1 MKPGRAGRENQ
12 VSIKLRI
19 ALGAALLAL
28 LTIFILGGASYYS
41 TRQLVLMNLQQ
52 GLSYSAH
59 EVVRHIES
67 DLQSMGNALTSFREY
82 ALAGDSL
89 ANDLGGQNSRPGFLE
104 EFEVI
109 NGISVVMAVADIHGV
124 IHFRHPQAVLTV
136 DSAWIASLVNA
147 GVRKTSLRIGN
158 DDHYLIIGEPVPHS
172 VADGQQAV
180 VLLQL
185 DLLSLMGFIGRPGY
199 LEDRGL
205 EPFARLYYR
214 LPDTGEVRQ
223 VVAGASSQ
231 GMLGYRHP
239 LKAGADLEDMDFQ
252 LEIFADPGRA
262 SSAVNKLLG
271 AYFLLGLAALFLV
284 VFASHV
290 LARSVTRRLSSLEN
304 ATRGISLENIGN
316 RRLPVEGQDEVSQ
329 LSETFNR
336 MLDRMD
342 ASADELRCSED
353 RLRQSVAI
361 MQSAR
366 EAAET
371 ANRAKSEFLANMSH
385 ELRTPLNAI
394 LGFSQLLEQKCH
406 ACPAQKA
413 NLDIIIRSGEH
424 LLSLIND
431 VLDMS
436 CIEAGKVDLEIEN
449 CDLHELVSDLLELLR
464 VKARA
469 KDLSITCEFAP
480 GLAQY
485 IRTDA
490 GKLRQILQNLLS
502 NAVKYTDAGGVVLRL
517 SADQSC
523 HGSFTLRGEVED
535 SGRGIEPEAVH
546 RIFDKFVQVGS
557 DKSDGAGLG
566 LAITKNFVSLLSG
579 QINVKSEP
587 GKGTVFSFAIPVARV
602 NQNEIPVVLQSSRVL
617 RLQPGQPRTR
627 LLVVEDDKENRLLL
641 TRILDYPG
649 LEVRAVADGEQA
661 LQLLEQWT
669 PRLIWMD
676 MRMPVMDGYEATR
689 RIKKLP
695 GGKDCVVIAVTASV
709 FEDGRDAIL
718 KAGCDAI
725 LRKPYKPAE
734 VYALLEKYLGICFV
748 REQESQAEDT
758 ADGLVVLIPSDF
770 SHIDSDWK
778 QGFTEATRLG
788 SLQEMNRMLQQ
799 LRPGQDKL
807 ARGLEGLIERYEF
820 QRILHLL
827 GEGDAA
833 RDDSDQDAT
842 PSGGRLQT

>member
-1 MKPGRAGRENQ
+1 VKLGLAGSVNQ
-12 VSIKLRI
+12 VSITFRI
-19 ALGAALLAL
+19 AVGAALLAL
-28 LTIFILGGASYYS
+28 LTIFILGGASYCF
-41 TRQLVLMNLQQ
+41 TRQLVLDYLQQ
-52 GLSYSAH
+52 GLSYSARD
-59 EVVRHIES
+59 VVRHIES
-67 DLQSMGNALTSFREY
+67 DLRGLGNTLTSLSGY
-82 ALAGDSL
+82 ALAGNSL
-89 ANDLGGQNSRPGFLE
+89 ATGLGGQDGRSGFLE
-104 EFEVI
+104 NFDAI
-109 NGISVVMAVADIHGV
+109 KGNSVVVVADIHG
-124 IHFRHPQAVLTV
+124 IPYFRNRQV
-136 DSAWIASLVNA
+136 DLSVETSWIASLVDE
-147 GVRKTSLRIGN
+147 GVRKTTLGMVNGN
-158 DDHYLIIGEPVPHS
+158 HYLIIGEPIPFS
-172 VADGQQAV
+172 IAGKPEG
-180 VLLQL
+180 VLLLQF
-185 DLLSLMGFIGRPGY
+185 DLRSVLAFVGQPGY

-205 EPFARLYYR
+205 EPFARLHYR
-214 LPDTGEVRQ
+214 LPDTGEAKRVI
-223 VVAGASSQ
+223 AGVGSQ
-231 GMLGYRHP
+231 GLLGYRHP
-239 LKAGADLEDMDFQ
+239 VKAGADFDGMDFQ
-252 LEIFADPGRA
+252 LEIFADPARA
-262 SSAVNKLLG
+262 SSTVNKLLG
-271 AYFLLGLAALFLV
+271 AYLLLGMAALFLV

-290 LARSVTRRLSSLEN
+290 LARSVTRRLLSLEN
-304 ATRGISLENIGN
+304 ATRDISLENIGD

-342 ASADELRCSED
+342 ASADELKCSQD

-361 MQSAR
+361 MQGAR

-413 NLDIIIRSGEH
+413 NLDIVIRSGEH

-464 VKARA
+464 VKVRA
-469 KDLSITCEFAP
+469 KDLAITCEFAP
-480 GLAQY
+480 GLTQH

-502 NAVKYTDAGGVVLRL
+502 NAVKYTDAGVVVLRL
-517 SADQSC
+517 SADKSS
-523 HGSFTLRGEVED
+523 HGLFTLRGEVED
-535 SGRGIEPEAVH
+535 SGRGIAPEALE

-557 DKSDGAGLG
+557 DKRDGTGLG

-579 QINVKSEP
+579 EIDVKSEP
-587 GKGTVFSFAIPVARV
+587 GKGTVFSFSIPVLRV
-602 NQNEIPVVLQSSRVL
+602 DPDELPVSLRSSRVL
-617 RLQPGQPRTR
+617 RLQPGQPRSR
-627 LLVVEDDKENRLLL
+627 LLVVEDDEENRLLL
-641 TRILDYPG
+641 SRILEYPG
-649 LEVRAVADGEQA
+649 LEIRAVADGDQA
-661 LQLLEQWT
+661 LHLFEQWT

-725 LRKPYKPAE
+725 LRKPYKSAE

-807 ARGLEGLIERYEF
+807 ARGLEGLIERYDF

-833 RDDSDQDAT
+833 RDDSGQDAI
-842 PSGGRLQT
+842 PSGGGLQAH